1 MWKKTGYDDTWEWVV
16 TPAEQRALDEFNRK
30 AREKLLIGLALTTI
44 LFLLVVGLAMVMS
57 CTSW

>member
-30 AREKLLIGLALTTI
+30 AREKLFIGLALTTI
-44 LFLLVVGLAMVMS
+44 LFLFVVGLAMVMS
-57 CTSW
+57 